1 MFIMDLGDGQIRKQI
16 LPAHKTKPFCT
27 APGSYL
33 LNNFFFAVA
42 SSLSLSSPTLGY
54 ARSRSSSVS
63 ITAAA
68 TTTRVN
74 HLLFAGTTYHGAA
87 FVAVSL
93 VICSY
98 ASLQVSQ

>member
-42 SSLSLSSPTLGY
+42 SSLSLSSPTSGY
-54 ARSRSSSVS
+54 SRSRSARVS
-63 ITAAA
+63 TTADA
-68 TTTRVN
+68 TITRVN
-74 HLLFAGTTYHGAA
+74 HLLSAGTTYHGASL
-87 FVAVSL
+87 VAVSWI
-93 VICSY
+93 ICSY
-98 ASLQVSQ
+98 ACM